1 MRYLR
6 MLIAGLILAA
16 AIAVGVTPA
25 ALADPTTPPAPP
37 PNSSGSELCSAVAVG
52 PIRALCPVAGPVAET
67 AVAVA
72 EFATDPLGWLAGKI
86 ADSATDLLGWVS
98 KWAVTST
105 NPDLSV
111 EWWTSAYAKGF
122 AIGTVVFGFVL
133 VVQLARSAT
142 GRIDGH
148 EWLASMGW
156 WVVGYFGGVFLGP
169 LLGQMLINGFG
180 YLSAGIISRWSDTS
194 TTQSFDS
201 VNEAVKAAAVGE
213 SSGKVIG
220 ALIVLIGV
228 VISCFFLFISLSLQM
243 VILYLSSALFA
254 IAFVWVISAQHRKG
268 AFKIPV
274 LFIGLCASKPLLFLL
289 LGVGMDIVKT
299 SLFGDSGSSGQNLA
313 VMVMAISVFM
323 LAAFAPML
331 LLKFA
336 SVLPHGTGAAA
347 GTAAAGGNQQQRS
360 PAAAGKPSQTA
371 ALAGSRQQQPSNPT
385 QVAANTGGGT
395 GKKASTGSSA
405 PATTGTP
412 GRSGKAA
419 AATQAGG
426 APSSAAA
433 KLAAFSPLP
442 VKAVAAIGGNVAARA
457 RRSGHN
463 LTSAVGGEQPWQ

>member
-1 MRYLR
+1 MHSIKL
-6 MLIAGLILAA
+6 LVAALFIAA
-16 AIAVGVTPA
+16 AFAVGVVPS
-25 ALADPTTPPAPP
+25 ALAAEEPAPP
-37 PNSSGSELCSAVAVG
+37 DSSASELCSAVAVG
-52 PIRALCPVAGPVAET
+52 PVRALCPVAGPVAET
-67 AVAVA
+67 AVNVA
-72 EFATDPLGWLAGKI
+72 EFATDPLGWLSAKI

-98 KWAVTST
+98 KWAITST

-111 EWWTSAYAKGF
+111 SWWTSAYAKGF
-122 AIGTVVFGFVL
+122 AIGTVLFGFVL

-148 EWLASMGW
+148 EWLTSMGW

-169 LLGQMLINGFG
+169 AIGQLLINGFG
-180 YLSAGIISRWSDTS
+180 FLSAGIISRWSDTTIS
-194 TTQSFDS
+194 QSFDQ
-201 VNEAVKAAAVGE
+201 VNLAVKAASGGDSA
-213 SSGKVIG
+213 GKVIG

-228 VISCFFLFISLSLQM
+228 VIACFFLFISLSLQM

-336 SVLPHGTGAAA
+336 SVMPHGTGAAA
-347 GTAAAGGNQQQRS
+347 GTAAGGGTPQQPHAPRQQTQS
-360 PAAAGKPSQTA
+360 GTA
-371 ALAGSRQQQPSNPT
+371 ALSGSRQQPPT
-385 QVAANTGGGT
+385 PAGAQTGAPATAGTGAAT
-395 GKKASTGSSA
+395 GKKPLIGTGNSGGA
-405 PATTGTP
+405 
-412 GRSGKAA
+412 GKAA
-419 AATQAGG
+419 SAPSQTGG
-426 APSSAAA
+426 TPSSAAA

-442 VKAVAAIGGNVAARA
+442 VKAVAAVGGNVAGRA
-457 RRSGHN
+457 RRAGHN